1 MKGEGKWKKQQE
13 EEEEEEGGG
22 GGGGGGVG
30 KENIFNGWKISTVDF
45 FFSTFTTLLI
55 PGRKSDT
62 GQHPWR
68 VSLFLH
74 VSLGAFP
81 PFSYSS
87 TSSSSA
93 SASALHFHLIRNVF
107 FV

>member
-45 FFSTFTTLLI
+45 FFFNFY
-55 PGRKSDT
+55 D
-62 GQHPWR
+62 
-68 VSLFLH
+68 
-74 VSLGAFP
+74 
-81 PFSYSS
+81 
-87 TSSSSA
+87 SA
-93 SASALHFHLIRNVF
+93 DPRS
-107 FV
+107 